1 MPIQPSR
8 ITGMVL
14 CQNYLKPR
22 DYLPNSKRPSKA
34 TMQHIDVIVG
44 KVRHYIVA
52 RSETSAQTCVLVTPS
67 VLLFGV
73 IYPITWKLLA

>member
-1 MPIQPSR
+1 
-8 ITGMVL
+8 
-14 CQNYLKPR
+14 
-22 DYLPNSKRPSKA
+22 
-34 TMQHIDVIVG
+34 MQHIDVIVG